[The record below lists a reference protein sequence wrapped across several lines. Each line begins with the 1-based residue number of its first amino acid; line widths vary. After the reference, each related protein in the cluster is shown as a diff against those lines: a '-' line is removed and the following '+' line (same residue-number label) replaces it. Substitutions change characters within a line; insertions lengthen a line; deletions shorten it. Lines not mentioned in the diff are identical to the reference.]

1 MCLQNFRRYR
11 DLGVEL
17 RAESILVPGL
27 IDADEIKRIKM
38 VRVKYLEKFF
48 YIIIPLIQIRGGHT
62 WRERRLLKRKPNYLK
77 H

>member
-48 YIIIPLIQIRGGHT
+48 I
-62 WRERRLLKRKPNYLK
+62 LLYP
-77 H
+77 